1 MDSFTLLYHPR
12 AVKNLKRIHP
22 TDQKKIIKK
31 LEQLAKEPTSI
42 SLNVRKLVN
51 TGQSYRLRVG
61 NLRVIYEVDKG
72 KRIIYVWDIDYR
84 GNIY

>member
-22 TDQKKIIKK
+22 TDQKKIVKK
-31 LEQLAKEPTSI
+31 MEQLAKAPTSI

>member
-1 MDSFTLLYHPR
+1 MSSLTLLYHPR
-12 AVKNLKRIHP
+12 AIKNLKRIHP

-42 SLNVRKLVN
+42 SLNVKKLVN
-51 TGQSYRLRVG
+51 TGRTYRLRVG
-61 NLRVIYEVDKG
+61 NLRVIYEIDRG
-72 KRIIYVWDIDYR
+72 KRKIYVWDIDYR